1 MTDEQKAYVKH
12 VEDMWRGFDGT
23 DCKPYT
29 TYAEGSLLWVMCN
42 AATLICDTLDKDILT
57 LRELR
62 DDARARAVSVDLGH
76 ISALLQSLVCVQE
89 TILEDTYDLDVLV
102 ADILKDAAVAVES

>member
-1 MTDEQKAYVKH
+1 MTDSQKAYVKH
-12 VEDMWRGFDGT
+12 VEDMWRGVDGT

-29 TYAEGSLLWVMCN
+29 TYAEGSILWVMCN
-42 AATLICDTLDKDILT
+42 AATLICDTLDKDMLT

-76 ISALLQSLVCVQE
+76 ISELLQSLVCAQE
-89 TILEDTYDLDVLV
+89 TILEDTSNLDVLV
-102 ADILKDAAVAVES
+102 ADILKDADVTVES